1 MKGKGVTK
9 VNEAISGE
17 ITGIEPDLNWFDILL
32 FVESNFNE
40 VDCRKETN
48 SFLKVFFVEDSL
60 HLNFSLRI
68 WTISI
73 MSTSYSSESE
83 SDNEAPEEF
92 TLASS
97 KKGIKLQDK
106 KLKDSE
112 LKLVFFSFSRFIYL
126 SSLSPL
132 LEGSISKILIVIAS
146 FSQISTS

>member
-1 MKGKGVTK
+1 
-9 VNEAISGE
+9 
-17 ITGIEPDLNWFDILL
+17 
-32 FVESNFNE
+32 
-40 VDCRKETN
+40 
-48 SFLKVFFVEDSL
+48 
-60 HLNFSLRI
+60 
-68 WTISI
+68 